1 MLITLLMK
9 ISEDSLLFCRY
20 TGNTSDALKCF
31 NKTRSIPLWGQIS
44 LCHMIEICINP
55 ENENFSENVDVDADV
70 M

>member
-1 MLITLLMK
+1 MMLVIY
-9 ISEDSLLFCRY
+9 RY

-55 ENENFSENVDVDADV
+55 ENENSSGENVDVDGDL

>member
-1 MLITLLMK
+1 MK
-9 ISEDSLLFCRY
+9 ISINDVFFTFCICRY

-55 ENENFSENVDVDADV
+55 ENQNFSENVDVDADV